1 MNWFMY
7 VKENVRKKK
16 WFCVMS
22 PLMIFIKHVGKTL
35 AKFTVELF
43 GVKMTP

>member
-1 MNWFMY
+1 MCPLFVLRNTIQLGTGL
-7 VKENVRKKK
+7 
-16 WFCVMS
+16 
-22 PLMIFIKHVGKTL
+22 LMIFIKHFGKVL